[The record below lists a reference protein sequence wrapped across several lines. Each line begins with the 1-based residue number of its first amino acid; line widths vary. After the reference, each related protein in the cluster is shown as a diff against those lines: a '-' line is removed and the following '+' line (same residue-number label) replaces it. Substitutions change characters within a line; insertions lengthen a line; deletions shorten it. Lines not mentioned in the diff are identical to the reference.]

1 MLFHKLECRSILT
14 AVLPLKGPF
23 ITFNWNAAPVEVHA
37 GERGEAHWK
46 TQTYGDVRVREVR
59 YTPGY
64 IADHWCR
71 KGHVLYVLDG
81 TLTTE
86 LEDGSEVTL
95 SRGESYTVPDDVMAH
110 RSRTDGGAL
119 LFIVD

>member
-1 MLFHKLECRSILT
+1 M
-14 AVLPLKGPF
+14 LPLKG
-23 ITFNWNAAPVEVHA
+23 TFTTCNWNAVPAETHP
-37 GERGEAHWK
+37 GESGEAYWK
-46 TQTYGDVRVREVR
+46 TQFYGEVRVREVR

-64 IADHWCR
+64 VADHWCR

-86 LEDGSEVTL
+86 LEDGTHVTL
-95 SRGESYTVPDDVMAH
+95 STGESYTVPDDVMAH
-110 RSRTDGGAL
+110 RSRTESGAV